1 MMPVGYSLQSLS
13 EIQASLAHQTTPSR
27 RKIISINRYRFEC
40 GKKEIKTMEPMG
52 LVAWVVVGL
61 IAGWLASQVM
71 PSSFG
76 IIGDTVVG
84 MIGALVGGVIFEQFG
99 EAGATGINLWSILVA
114 FVGAVV
120 LLFVIRAVSGRKG
133 FSRR

>member
-1 MMPVGYSLQSLS
+1 
-13 EIQASLAHQTTPSR
+13 
-27 RKIISINRYRFEC
+27 
-40 GKKEIKTMEPMG
+40 
-52 LVAWVVVGL
+52 
-61 IAGWLASQVM
+61 
-71 PSSFG
+71 
-76 IIGDTVVG
+76 
-84 MIGALVGGVIFEQFG
+84 VGGVIFEQFG

>member
-1 MMPVGYSLQSLS
+1 
-13 EIQASLAHQTTPSR
+13 
-27 RKIISINRYRFEC
+27 
-40 GKKEIKTMEPMG
+40 MEPMG
-52 LVAWVVVGL
+52 IVAWIVVGL

-84 MIGALVGGVIFEQFG
+84 MIGALVGGFIFEELG
-99 EAGATGINLWSILVA
+99 EAGATGINIWSIFVA

-120 LLFVIRAVSGRKG
+120 LLFVIRAVGGRKG

>member
-1 MMPVGYSLQSLS
+1 MK
-13 EIQASLAHQTTPSR
+13 PSR
-27 RKIISINRYRFEC
+27 RKIISINRDRLKR
-40 GKKEIKTMEPMG
+40 GKKETKTMEPMG

-84 MIGALVGGVIFEQFG
+84 MIGALVGGFIFNELG
-99 EAGATGINLWSILVA
+99 EAGATGINIWSIFVA

-120 LLFVIRAVSGRKG
+120 LLFLIRAVGGRKSW
-133 FSRR
+133 SRR

>member
-1 MMPVGYSLQSLS
+1 MK
-13 EIQASLAHQTTPSR
+13 PSR
-27 RKIISINRYRFEC
+27 RKIISINRYRLKR
-40 GKKEIKTMEPMG
+40 GKKETKTMEPMG

-76 IIGDTVVG
+76 LIGDTVVG

-120 LLFVIRAVSGRKG
+120 LLFLIRAVSGRKG